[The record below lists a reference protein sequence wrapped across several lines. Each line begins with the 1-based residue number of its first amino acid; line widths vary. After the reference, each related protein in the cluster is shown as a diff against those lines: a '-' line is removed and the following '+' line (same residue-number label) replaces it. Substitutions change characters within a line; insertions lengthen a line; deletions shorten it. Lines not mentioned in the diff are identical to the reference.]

1 MKKIFLFAIML
12 CCNLVFS
19 QSAQSTYKK
28 LKNNQLKS
36 VFHAVGEEPWW
47 DLYLL
52 NGSAIYAD
60 EGNSTY
66 INLKYDNSFD
76 KTKKS
81 QQIKFITPSN
91 KAFTI
96 RILKQKDEGKNK
108 YNYTVEF
115 GNEGTLPA
123 GILYEHGAFL
133 VGEGYLG
140 R

>member
-1 MKKIFLFAIML
+1 MKKILLFAIML

-36 VFHAVGEEPWW
+36 VFHAMGSEPWW

-66 INLKYDNSFD
+66 VLLKYDNSFD

-81 QQIKFITPSN
+81 QLIKLITPSN
-91 KAFTI
+91 KAFTVQ
-96 RILKQKDEGKNK
+96 ILKEQYEDEGDNNYK
-108 YNYTVEF
+108 YTVKF
-115 GNEGTLPA
+115 GNAGELPA
-123 GILYEHGAFL
+123 GILYDHGPFL
-133 VGEGYLG
+133 VGGG
-140 R
+140 N